1 MCLSHIEYSTSY
13 RIERK
18 PADNYIDN
26 FSSFCIDLI
35 VLPRLLLLCNDWR
48 DVFCCSCKATLLVII
63 TQPYLSTLW
72 LFALIEEKPRS
83 PTFSCNFC
91 NRRLSRKLNA
101 LVPAAA
107 KLISELWLRI
117 FVIGQ
122 GGGALALGLKAL
134 YRKCN
139 AQKSLPFLGY
149 YERHKSIFRPEWQH
163 WNQLR
168 KNLE

>member
-1 MCLSHIEYSTSY
+1 MPYSQLLYPCILHLYKCIDESIKRSGEVPKY
-13 RIERK
+13 RIEEK
-18 PADNYIDN
+18 KTADNYFDN

-35 VLPRLLLLCNDWR
+35 VLPRVLLLCNDWR

-122 GGGALALGLKAL
+122 GGGGAG
-134 YRKCN
+134 
-139 AQKSLPFLGY
+139 S
-149 YERHKSIFRPEWQH
+149 RPQSFISFAYI
-163 WNQLR
+163 
-168 KNLE
+168 

>member
-1 MCLSHIEYSTSY
+1 MFLILSDCYNYILRGFIMCLSHIEYSTSY
-13 RIERK
+13 RLERK

-122 GGGALALGLKAL
+122 GFSF
-134 YRKCN
+134 YSIRRWVFYMR
-139 AQKSLPFLGY
+139 QTHYKS
-149 YERHKSIFRPEWQH
+149 S
-163 WNQLR
+163 
-168 KNLE
+168 